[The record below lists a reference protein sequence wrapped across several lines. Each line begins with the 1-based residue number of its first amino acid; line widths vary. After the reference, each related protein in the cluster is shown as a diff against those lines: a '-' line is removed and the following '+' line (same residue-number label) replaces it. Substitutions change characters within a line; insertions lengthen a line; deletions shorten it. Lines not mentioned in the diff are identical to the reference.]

1 MRDRAGRRVPAAAGD
16 RNGRQPVIGTGGGR
30 PTGRGRVPGGLL
42 LGAACLGLLVS
53 CAGTPA
59 RGPGRETG
67 AAGASLHTPFPGTPL
82 GPEAL
87 AAMEAAKSGDPEKIR
102 ALLPFFATEDN
113 ERLVRFVATLKDRA
127 APPLIRALDDPDP
140 GIAETAAGLLG
151 EIRARD
157 AVPKLTA
164 FLQSRRSRRYV
175 AAWALGEI
183 KDPGSIPVLIAILSD
198 GNPGVVK
205 AGTRALINMGKKTT
219 RPLVDALPASSG
231 PARKAM
237 LRALED
243 IEDTR
248 AEDVV
253 LAVLETE
260 TDPGIRAAAARAL
273 SKCGT
278 PKSFGPLERWLET
291 GDTEVKVECAWS
303 LGILQ
308 AKPAEAALRRTLEN
322 PDVDVR
328 EWSARALENI
338 TGDRVLYR
346 DASGKMILP
355 YNLYR

>member
-1 MRDRAGRRVPAAAGD
+1 MTGKGGRATGRGCAARGLLPAALCLALFSACSGAPPRDPAAAT
-16 RNGRQPVIGTGGGR
+16 RT
-30 PTGRGRVPGGLL
+30 
-42 LGAACLGLLVS
+42 AA
-53 CAGTPA
+53 
-59 RGPGRETG
+59 
-67 AAGASLHTPFPGTPL
+67 ASLHTPFPGTPP
-82 GPEAL
+82 GPEAV
-87 AAMEAAKSGDPEKIR
+87 AAMERAKSGDPEAIR

-113 ERLVRFVATLKDRA
+113 ERLVRFVTTLKEKA

-140 GIAETAAGLLG
+140 GIAETAAALLG
-151 EIRARD
+151 EIRARE
-157 AVPKLTA
+157 AVPPLTA
-164 FLQSRRSRRYV
+164 FLQGRRPRRYV

-183 KDPGSIPVLIAILSD
+183 KEPDSIPVLVAALRD
-198 GNPGVVK
+198 ENAGVVK
-205 AGTRALINMGKKTT
+205 AATRALINMGKKATP
-219 RPLVDALPASSG
+219 PLVTALPASSG

-248 AEDVV
+248 AEDVI
-253 LAVLETE
+253 LAVLESE
-260 TDPGIRAAAARAL
+260 ADPEIRAAAARAL
-273 SKCGT
+273 AKCGT
-278 PKSFGPLERWLET
+278 PKSFGPLERWLEKGNT
-291 GDTEVKVECAWS
+291 GVRVECAWS

-346 DASGKMILP
+346 DASGKMVLP

>member
-1 MRDRAGRRVPAAAGD
+1 MTATAGGWR
-16 RNGRQPVIGTGGGR
+16 
-30 PTGRGRVPGGLL
+30 TGRGRARGALF
-42 LGAACLGLLVS
+42 LGAACLALLAA
-53 CAGTPA
+53 CAGAPP
-59 RGPGRETG
+59 RGAAGG
-67 AAGASLHTPFPGTPL
+67 GAAAGASLHTAFPGTPPS
-82 GPEAL
+82 PEAL
-87 AAMEAAKSGDPEKIR
+87 AAMEAAKSGDPAAIR

-113 ERLVRFVATLKDRA
+113 ERLVRFVTALKADVAPTLVA
-127 APPLIRALDDPDP
+127 ALDDPDP
-140 GIAETAAGLLG
+140 AIAETAAGLLG
-151 EIRARD
+151 EIRARE

-164 FLQSRRSRRYV
+164 YLTSRRDRRYA

-183 KDPGSIPVLIAILSD
+183 KDPGSIPVLVAALSD
-198 GNPGVVK
+198 RNPGVAK
-205 AGTRALINMGKKTT
+205 AATRALINMGRKATP
-219 RPLVDALPASSG
+219 PLVAALPASTG
-231 PARKAM
+231 AARKAM

-248 AEDVV
+248 AEDAI

-260 TDPGIRAAAARAL
+260 GDPPIRAAAARAL
-273 SKCGT
+273 AKCGT
-278 PKSFGPLERWLET
+278 EKSFGPLERWLLA

-308 AKPAEAALRRTLEN
+308 AKPAEGALRRTLES

-338 TGDRVLYR
+338 TGERVLFR

>member
-1 MRDRAGRRVPAAAGD
+1 M
-16 RNGRQPVIGTGGGR
+16 IGTGGGR
-30 PTGRGRVPGGLL
+30 PAGYGHIPERLF
-42 LGAACLGLLVS
+42 LGAACLALLVS
-53 CAGTPA
+53 CAGTPS
-59 RGPGRETG
+59 RGPARESA

-82 GPEAL
+82 GREAV
-87 AAMEAAKSGDPEKIR
+87 AAMEAAKSGDPDAIR

-113 ERLVRFVATLKDRA
+113 ERLVRFVTTLKGRA
-127 APPLIRALDDPDP
+127 APPLMQALDDPDP

-151 EIRARD
+151 EIRARE

-164 FLQSRRSRRYV
+164 YLQSRRSRRYV

-183 KDPGSIPVLIAILSD
+183 KDPGSIPVLIATLSD
-198 GNPGVVK
+198 ANPGVVK
-205 AGTRALINMGKKTT
+205 AATRALINIGKKATQ
-219 RPLVDALPASSG
+219 PLVDALPASSG

-248 AEDVV
+248 AEDVI

-260 TDPGIRAAAARAL
+260 ADPGIRAAAARAL
-273 SKCGT
+273 AKCGT
-278 PKSFGPLERWLET
+278 QKSFGPLERWLET

-308 AKPAEAALRRTLEN
+308 AKPAEAALRRTLDN

-346 DASGKMILP
+346 DASGKLILP